1 MKRQFLAL
9 SIVAPNGTRI
19 AEGIKT
25 LEVRSWVTTK
35 LPIKDLLIV
44 ENQNYLVKDTDEEQG
59 VAVALVDVDSIHAWR
74 NDEEIEPACA
84 TAWSEGYFAWVLSN
98 VRPISQ
104 PLKTLA
110 KRKIYQVELDLP

>member
-9 SIVAPNGTRI
+9 SIVTPNGTRI

-25 LEVRSWVTTK
+25 LEVRSWVPTK

-44 ENQNYLVKDTDEEQG
+44 ENQKFLVKDTDEEEG

-74 NDEEIEPACA
+74 NDEIEPACA
-84 TAWSEGYFAWVLSN
+84 TAWDEGYFAWVLSN
-98 VRPISQ
+98 VRHIKQ
-104 PLKTLA
+104 PLKVLA

>member
-1 MKRQFLAL
+1 MTRLFLAL
-9 SIVAPNGTRI
+9 SIVTPNGIRI

-25 LEVRSWVTTK
+25 LEVRSWVPIK

-44 ENQNYLVKDTDEEQG
+44 ENQNFLVKDTEEEG

-74 NDEEIEPACA
+74 NDEIEPACA
-84 TAWSEGYFAWVLSN
+84 TAWDEGYFAWVLSH
-98 VRPISQ
+98 VRPIKQ
-104 PLKTLA
+104 PLKVLA

>member
-9 SIVAPNGTRI
+9 SIVTPNGIRI

-25 LEVRSWVTTK
+25 LEVRSWVPTK

-44 ENQNYLVKDTDEEQG
+44 ENQKFLVKDTDEEEG
-59 VAVALVDVDSIHAWR
+59 VDVDSIHAWR
-74 NDEEIEPACA
+74 NDEIEPACA
-84 TAWSEGYFAWVLSN
+84 TAWDEGYFAWVLRN
-98 VRPISQ
+98 VRPIKQ
-104 PLKTLA
+104 PLKVLA

>member
-25 LEVRSWVTTK
+25 LEVRSWVPTK

-44 ENQNYLVKDTDEEQG
+44 ENQKFLVKDTDEEEG
-59 VAVALVDVDSIHAWR
+59 VDVDSIHAWR
-74 NDEEIEPACA
+74 NDEIEPACA

>member
-9 SIVAPNGTRI
+9 SIVTPNGTRI

-25 LEVRSWVTTK
+25 LEVRSWVPTK

-44 ENQNYLVKDTDEEQG
+44 ENQKFLVKDTDEEEG

-74 NDEEIEPACA
+74 NNEIEPACA
-84 TAWSEGYFAWVLSN
+84 TAWDEGYFAWVLSN
-98 VRPISQ
+98 VRPIKH
-104 PLKTLA
+104 PLKVLA

>member
-1 MKRQFLAL
+1 
-9 SIVAPNGTRI
+9 
-19 AEGIKT
+19 
-25 LEVRSWVTTK
+25 VRSWVPTK

-44 ENQNYLVKDTDEEQG
+44 ENQNFLVKDTDEEQG
-59 VAVALVDVDSIHAWR
+59 VDVALVDIDSIHAWR
-74 NDEEIEPACA
+74 NDEIGPACA
-84 TAWSEGYFAWVLSN
+84 NAWSEGYFAWVLSN

>member
-25 LEVRSWVTTK
+25 LEVRSWVPKK

-44 ENQNYLVKDTDEEQG
+44 ENQKFLVKDTDEEEG
-59 VAVALVDVDSIHAWR
+59 VAVLWLISTLFMLGEMMKLNQHVQLL
-74 NDEEIEPACA
+74 
-84 TAWSEGYFAWVLSN
+84 G
-98 VRPISQ
+98 VRDI
-104 PLKTLA
+104 LLGF
-110 KRKIYQVELDLP
+110 

>member
-59 VAVALVDVDSIHAWR
+59 VAVLWLISTLFMLG
-74 NDEEIEPACA
+74 EMMK
-84 TAWSEGYFAWVLSN
+84 LSQH
-98 VRPISQ
+98 VQLLGARDI
-104 PLKTLA
+104 LLGF
-110 KRKIYQVELDLP
+110 

>member
-9 SIVAPNGTRI
+9 SVVTPNGTRI

-25 LEVRSWVTTK
+25 LEVRSWVPTK

-44 ENQNYLVKDTDEEQG
+44 ENQNFLVKDTDEEEG
-59 VAVALVDVDSIHAWR
+59 VAVDSIHAWR
-74 NDEEIEPACA
+74 NDEIEPACA
-84 TAWSEGYFAWVLSN
+84 TAWDEGYFAWVLSN
-98 VRPISQ
+98 VRPIKQ
-104 PLKTLA
+104 PLKVLA